1 MAFWGYCHLSYS
13 WYFSDMLTGTNE
25 THLIKSMLKYR
36 RSFGKP
42 VFYNRV
48 PKCASGT
55 VAQVLS
61 SVARRNN
68 FEWIS
73 SSNYGQSH
81 IRGNLQVNLALHI
94 LCYKKALKV
103 FQLLSLFRITLTDR
117 FWPDF

>member
-1 MAFWGYCHLSYS
+1 
-13 WYFSDMLTGTNE
+13 MLIGANE
-25 THLIKSMLKYR
+25 THLIKSMLKYQG
-36 RSFGKP
+36 SFGKP

-94 LCYKKALKV
+94 FCCTKASNVLHSWKRYYALCILI
-103 FQLLSLFRITLTDR
+103 LLAHNIYSMEHV
-117 FWPDF
+117 